1 MSVDAPKSH
10 PPRTHLPGDEPPA
23 GTDRSAETAGP
34 DRSAES
40 AGADPSAGFAGAA
53 PQGETSP
60 PARLHVRDLLDRG
73 LQARDGSVGRVQDV
87 LFDDERW
94 EVIYLVVHA
103 GAPVFGR
110 DVLVSPEAVAA
121 LPAAGE
127 PLAVHLSRE
136 QVKESPGRALAPPV
150 SEQVRADP
158 DPDSYAGWP
167 AHGHDPHLR
176 SAREVLGYRFRT
188 RDGEVGRVADL
199 VLEPHAGRWHLPAVQ
214 VAPQEGEVQQA
225 VDGAAPVTVAT
236 DAIERTRWSTHD
248 MRAGQKW
255 L

>member
-1 MSVDAPKSH
+1 MSVDAPQSH
-10 PPRTHLPGDEPPA
+10 PPRTHLPGNEPPE
-23 GTDRSAETAGP
+23 GVDRAAGP
-34 DRSAES
+34 R
-40 AGADPSAGFAGAA
+40 GAIPEREG
-53 PQGETSP
+53 SP
-60 PARLHVRDLLDRG
+60 PRLYVRTLLDRG
-73 LQARDGSVGRVQDV
+73 LQARDGSAGRVQDV

-110 DVLVSPEAVAA
+110 DVLVSPEAVAE
-121 LPAAGE
+121 LPAGGE

-136 QVKESPGRALAPPV
+136 QVKESPGWALAPPV
-150 SEQVRADP
+150 SEQVHLEP
-158 DPDSYAGWP
+158 ETYAGWP

-199 VLEPHAGRWHLPAVQ
+199 VLEPRAGRWHLPAVQ
-214 VAPQEGEVQQA
+214 VAPQEGEVRQA
-225 VDGAAPVTVAT
+225 VDGAASVTVAT
-236 DAIERTRWSTHD
+236 DAIERTRWNTHD